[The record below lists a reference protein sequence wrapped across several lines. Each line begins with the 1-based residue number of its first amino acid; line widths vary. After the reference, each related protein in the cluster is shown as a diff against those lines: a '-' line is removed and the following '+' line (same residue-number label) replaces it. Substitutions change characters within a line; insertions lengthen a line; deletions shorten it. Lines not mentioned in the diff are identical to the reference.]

1 MAENDSAGP
10 TALASSPL
18 TVKTA
23 SPSSTEVDTYIQA
36 PNCGYFKQN
45 LNPTDWFFLLFRV
58 WGLGCWFVF
67 LFFVFFHFKNKVLH
81 VDFSRLKRPIR

>member
-36 PNCGYFKQN
+36 PNNCGDFKQN
-45 LNPTDWFFLLFRV
+45 LNPTE
-58 WGLGCWFVF
+58 
-67 LFFVFFHFKNKVLH
+67 
-81 VDFSRLKRPIR
+81 